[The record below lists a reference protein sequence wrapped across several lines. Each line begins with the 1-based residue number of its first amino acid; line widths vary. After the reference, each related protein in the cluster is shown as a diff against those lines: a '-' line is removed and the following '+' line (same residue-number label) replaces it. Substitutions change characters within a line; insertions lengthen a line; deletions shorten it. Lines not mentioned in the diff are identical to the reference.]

1 MTDCSRFSHGV
12 FMVNI
17 YRVNILEDRLR
28 QLTETVPGIQ
38 GTVIVSV
45 EGFVVAAYPPSEQS
59 SLSRAVE
66 MSSTSQ
72 IAAMAAALIALGE
85 QTLIRLAQG
94 QMQRLL
100 IEGVDGA
107 IIVYPINQ
115 NAALAAMVDKGAK
128 MGMVLVAIARAAHAF
143 GDVLSGS
150 ELW

>member
-1 MTDCSRFSHGV
+1 
-12 FMVNI
+12 
-17 YRVNILEDRLR
+17 
-28 QLTETVPGIQ
+28 
-38 GTVIVSV
+38 
-45 EGFVVAAYPPSEQS
+45 
-59 SLSRAVE
+59 
-66 MSSTSQ
+66 
-72 IAAMAAALIALGE
+72 MAAALIALGE

>member
-1 MTDCSRFSHGV
+1 
-12 FMVNI
+12 MVNI

-28 QLTETVPGIQ
+28 LLTETVPGIL

-59 SLSRAVE
+59 SLSATAE
-66 MSSTSQ
+66 ASSTSQ

-94 QMQRLL
+94 QMERLL
-100 IEGVDGA
+100 IEGEDGA
-107 IIVYPINQ
+107 IVVYPINQ
-115 NAALAAMVDKGAK
+115 NAALAAMVDKHAK
-128 MGMVLVAIARAAHAF
+128 MGLVLVAIARAANAF
-143 GDVLSGS
+143 GDVLSGT

>member
-1 MTDCSRFSHGV
+1 MLVVLRFPHGAY
-12 FMVNI
+12 MVNI

-28 QLTETVPGIQ
+28 QLTETVPGIL

-45 EGFVVAAYPPSEQS
+45 EGFVVAAYPPSEQT
-59 SLSRAVE
+59 SLFTAVE

-72 IAAMAAALIALGE
+72 VAAMAAALIGLGE
-85 QTLIRLAQG
+85 QTLARLAQG

-100 IEGVDGA
+100 IEGQDGA

-115 NAALAAMVDKGAK
+115 NAALATMVTKGAK
-128 MGMVLVAIARAAHAF
+128 MGLVLMAIARAATAF
-143 GDVLSGS
+143 GDILSGS